1 MKNSLIMAKS
11 NHTSVDFWMDC
22 PLTEFVMWININNS
36 LIPKKEE

>member
-11 NHTSVDFWMDC
+11 NHTPVDFWMDC
-22 PLTEFVMWININNS
+22 PINEFVMWIDINNS